1 MHRFIMSHVV
11 VQCGSQG
18 KLHQHQWK
26 LQSAGDTDPRLL
38 ARLLMGHPQG
48 MAQLVHD
55 HARILAISCGLG
67 GAKGG
72 GSLLLRHSVA

>member
-1 MHRFIMSHVV
+1 MWLFNVVHRENFTNISGTF
-11 VQCGSQG
+11 Q
-18 KLHQHQWK
+18 
-26 LQSAGDTDPRLL
+26 QSAGDTDPRLL